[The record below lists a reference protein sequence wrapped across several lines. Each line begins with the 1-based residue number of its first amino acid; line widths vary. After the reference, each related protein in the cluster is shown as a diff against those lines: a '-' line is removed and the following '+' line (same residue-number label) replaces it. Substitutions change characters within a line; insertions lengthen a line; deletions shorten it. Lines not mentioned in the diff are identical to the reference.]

1 MPQIKVFFCFQL
13 FYSALSNTRVR
24 IEQTNGQLKNKF
36 HCLRGEGLH
45 CRPDKACNVI
55 TACCVL
61 FNISKEL
68 REPHLDARN
77 DEDIQPEPVFPAE
90 AADDVTGTATRQAIV
105 NYFFNN

>member
-1 MPQIKVFFCFQL
+1 M
-13 FYSALSNTRVR
+13 
-24 IEQTNGQLKNKF
+24 
-36 HCLRGEGLH
+36 
-45 CRPDKACNVI
+45 
-55 TACCVL
+55 L